1 MERSVKHCSW
11 CSKELNTKVVGD
23 KVVCAY
29 CGFKVRTLPKPV
41 VVAKEQPKPLL
52 VMPVEI
58 PEVQE
63 RPKWPLYVAIGL
75 GVIIVVLL
83 VRFFS

>member
-11 CSKELNTKVVGD
+11 CSKELNTKVIGD

-41 VVAKEQPKPLL
+41 IVEQVQPKPLL
-52 VMPVEI
+52 VTPVEI

-63 RPKWPLYVAIGL
+63 RPKWPLYVAICL
-75 GVIIVVLL
+75 GVVIVVIL
-83 VRFFS
+83 VRWFF